1 MAVAVAQRPDP
12 TLKVGIDNVPL
23 SGTDRF
29 SLSGDF
35 MTMRRIG
42 ISQELTR
49 ADKLRWRSARLER
62 EADKAQAQKDVAL
75 AAIQRDTAISWLNV
89 YYIRKM
95 SVVLTEQVVFSRQ
108 EIDAAT
114 AAYRRR
120 GSQADVLAARSAL
133 LTPEDRP
140 VRSNATS
147 IRQKTCWCVG
157 LAAAAN
163 LPIPACP
170 TWAPSL

>member
-1 MAVAVAQRPDP
+1 
-12 TLKVGIDNVPL
+12 
-23 SGTDRF
+23 
-29 SLSGDF
+29 

-114 AAYRRR
+114 AAYRR
-120 GSQADVLAARSAL
+120 GVAAR
-133 LTPEDRP
+133 P
-140 VRSNATS
+140 
-147 IRQKTCWCVG
+147 TCWLRV
-157 LAAAAN
+157 
-163 LPIPACP
+163 LPC
-170 TWAPSL
+170 